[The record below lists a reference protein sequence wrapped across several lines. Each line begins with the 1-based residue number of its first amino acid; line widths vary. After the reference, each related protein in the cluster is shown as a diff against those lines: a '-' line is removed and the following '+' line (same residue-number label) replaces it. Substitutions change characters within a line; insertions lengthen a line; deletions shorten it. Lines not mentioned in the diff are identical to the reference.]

1 MRSKAAVLILS
12 LLALCISCTR
22 PDDISHK
29 STTLSMELEAASVQA
44 SDDGIFIYVKVD
56 GSWTLAL
63 QASGGESIGWA
74 RLNKTS
80 GSGEATVVLTCNPN
94 ESREPR
100 SLTIVL
106 SAPGAVSVSKSFT
119 QEGKADTPIPPD
131 PPTPD
136 TINPDPVADWMEL
149 PAVPEGLYFFTH
161 PMTIDGKKLRNYS
174 YVWDVDNM
182 VAHWVA
188 YPLNSRL
195 MSGNCGRS
203 DAWGLDPKLPTKDQ
217 PVLYKAYSNTAWA
230 RGHQIPSADRQ
241 IYEYNVQT
249 FYGVNMTP
257 QNQNF
262 NGGIWGNLEGY
273 VRSRS
278 SSFDTLYVV
287 TGCTLEGSKG
297 KVYDNNGKPVTIPG
311 GYFKALLGYKQ
322 SKTIGNTSIQA
333 GYTGIAFFF
342 KNESGYDG
350 KEYMKQ
356 AMTISELEEKVG
368 IDFFVNLPAAIGNT
382 LATKVET
389 TPDSWW
395 NR

>member
-1 MRSKAAVLILS
+1 MR
-12 LLALCISCTR
+12 
-22 PDDISHK
+22 
-29 STTLSMELEAASVQA
+29 LEAESASCAADSKFV
-44 SDDGIFIYVKVD
+44 YVTAD
-56 GSWTLAL
+56 CSWTLSL
-63 QASGGESIGWA
+63 EDEYTKPISWASLSKSSGQGNATAILSIQ
-74 RLNKTS
+74 
-80 GSGEATVVLTCNPN
+80 VNP
-94 ESREPR
+94 EKAQR
-100 SLTIVL
+100 SLVVKLAGSNGKIARAT
-106 SAPGAVSVSKSFT
+106 FT
-119 QEGKADTPIPPD
+119 QEAKGDEPVPPG
-131 PPTPD
+131 PTPGPD
-136 TINPDPVADWMEL
+136 VITPDPVADWMEL

-195 MSGNCGRS
+195 MSGSCGRS
-203 DAWGLDPKLPTKDQ
+203 DAWGLDPKLPTKYQ

-322 SKTIGNTSIQA
+322 SKTIGNTGTQG

-342 KNESGYDG
+342 KNESGYGNKD
-350 KEYMKQ
+350 YMKQ
-356 AMTISELEEKVG
+356 SMTISELEGKVG
-368 IDFFVNLPAAIGNT
+368 INFFVNLPAAIGQT
-382 LATKVET
+382 LSDKVET
-389 TPDSWW
+389 TSDPWW

>member
-1 MRSKAAVLILS
+1 MAILAFSGSILS
-12 LLALCISCTR
+12 CEPAPSVVGDKTELTVSL
-22 PDDISHK
+22 K
-29 STTLSMELEAASVQA
+29 TLSSDCSKGSGWVVVTAPASVE
-44 SDDGIFIYVKVD
+44 
-56 GSWTLAL
+56 WTLEI
-63 QASGGESIGWA
+63 SGNPEWVKLSDYSGKG
-74 RLNKTS
+74 NKS
-80 GSGEATVVLTCNPN
+80 DVQMIWSENKDKSQRSCSVVLKGAG
-94 ESREPR
+94 
-100 SLTIVL
+100 IVKN
-106 SAPGAVSVSKSFT
+106 ATFI
-119 QEGKADTPIPPD
+119 QEGGTDTPVPPD
-131 PPTPD
+131 VIT
-136 TINPDPVADWMEL
+136 PDPVADWMEL
-149 PAVPEGLYFFTH
+149 PAVPEWLYFFTH

-195 MSGNCGRS
+195 MSGSCGRS
-203 DAWGLDPKLPTKDQ
+203 DAWGLDPKLPTKYQ

-297 KVYDNNGKPVTIPG
+297 KVYDNNGKAVTIPG

-322 SKTIGNTSIQA
+322 SMTIGNTSIQA